1 MMDYT
6 IDQMDTLR
14 SVNEQKIS
22 EIKRT
27 DEQLHKALQV

>member
-6 IDQMDTLR
+6 IDEMDVLR
-14 SVNEQKIS
+14 STNEQKIA